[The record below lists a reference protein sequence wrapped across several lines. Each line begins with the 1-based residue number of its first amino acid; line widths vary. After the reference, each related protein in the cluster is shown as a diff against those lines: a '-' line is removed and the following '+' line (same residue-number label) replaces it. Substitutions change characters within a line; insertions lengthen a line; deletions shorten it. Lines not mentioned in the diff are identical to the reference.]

1 MASESIESILF
12 GGISLIEFPA
22 LLLMLICNS
31 DEMVPCLCFFAG
43 FTGALLK
50 ALCFCGGGGGSFI
63 ELVACP
69 MMIDQLLYWHNTL
82 SYLVLD
88 ISPNFLVVGIVRHLA
103 G

>member
-1 MASESIESILF
+1 
-12 GGISLIEFPA
+12 
-22 LLLMLICNS
+22 
-31 DEMVPCLCFFAG
+31 MVVVVVVVVAVAVF
-43 FTGALLK
+43 
-50 ALCFCGGGGGSFI
+50 

-82 SYLVLD
+82 SNLVLG